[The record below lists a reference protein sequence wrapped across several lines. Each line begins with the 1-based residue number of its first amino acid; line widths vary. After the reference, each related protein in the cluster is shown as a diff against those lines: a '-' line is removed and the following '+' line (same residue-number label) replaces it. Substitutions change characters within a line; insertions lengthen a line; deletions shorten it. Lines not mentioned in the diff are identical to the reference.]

1 MHTIVLNAPLADSPE
16 DDDNDPPPVRRG
28 RSKVNP
34 VAVLSTYA
42 MYELATK
49 YLLPSCDEED
59 PPDLS
64 VIPTPP
70 PSHPSSPI
78 PPTVPVNHSIQANG
92 EEERSKGK
100 GSEETKQTEQTEQ
113 TEQKEQSGGSNCPEL
128 IPSEQINTPME
139 RKESSASKE
148 SKEPIT
154 SEQTPT
160 PAVKAKESNEPKKAN
175 EVSASSEPQHPAPA
189 PSSSTQPPAP
199 PAPEDDVHAMY
210 QAALLFLYSYNSVKS
225 NVPSINEPEPQTE
238 AKAEDVVLCAPSPGT
253 ASVES
258 VPDATRPATLIEPS
272 GISPNPNPE
281 DSIAGIPIALD
292 IKSESDKPQVAQG
305 AQLVQ
310 SEHSPSDAPDAYD
323 ALNATREGLTTSIGV
338 ISPNTRI
345 SLPVIGTG
353 NKLNGAPCPSPKRKS
368 VPEPILPPS
377 PSPEPA
383 LLPGLFRHSGS
394 SVLALGMPPNAP
406 KLKPAALPSPERY
419 EEFEPMQLTP
429 PDDAALEDEWP
440 EELMRGDLLLEAY
453 WARAEEE
460 DRSVLSSTDVSDE
473 DELESCMRTITRT
486 YTRPITRQ
494 EYVHPDDEEDD
505 TSETSDTLCH
515 DHDHD
520 HDRDHYLSLDKNDRL
535 TPTTLDRVDSEKC
548 TLSGGPHQPG
558 DIVSGLKIDM
568 LSSHCH
574 TVNGRLLQCGQL
586 SCGCVIPVSQCGPMC
601 TKCDE
606 IRQTTGGKE
615 GREGTLLCK
624 GKDKSKKGQDVWFC
638 PCALF
643 FDGVEED
650 QGNMLF
656 CPFYIDNS
664 DDSKKKRSLELD
676 SSSLEQER
684 NQHLWEDHNLG
695 KCTHKLT
702 EHPGGTIVRSNQ
714 LRRYHEV
721 KDHGVHFV
729 RATTKGK
736 KCAVTEEKMIAEL
749 QCGCIID
756 VPLNTSVKH
765 PLFCVDCKKRQMES
779 EGRDKAAKSPKAMF
793 SFRKKRPVVTLCNKV
808 RLGDLV

>member
-1 MHTIVLNAPLADSPE
+1 MHTIVSNAPLANSPK
-16 DDDNDPPPVRRG
+16 DDDNDPASVRRG
-28 RSKVNP
+28 RSKVDP
-34 VAVLSTYA
+34 VALLSTYA

-78 PPTVPVNHSIQANG
+78 PPTVPVNYSIQENG
-92 EEERSKGK
+92 EKEGSKWK
-100 GSEETKQTEQTEQ
+100 GSEETKQTEG
-113 TEQKEQSGGSNCPEL
+113 TEQKENSGGSNCPEL
-128 IPSEQINTPME
+128 IPSEQINTPTE
-139 RKESSASKE
+139 RKESSVSKELKE

-154 SEQTPT
+154 SEYTLT
-160 PAVKAKESNEPKKAN
+160 PAVTAKESNEPKKAN
-175 EVSASSEPQHPAPA
+175 EVSASSEPQN
-189 PSSSTQPPAP
+189 PSSSTQLPTPPAQ
-199 PAPEDDVHAMY
+199 EDDVHAMY

-238 AKAEDVVLCAPSPGT
+238 ATAEDVLCAPSSGT

-258 VPDATRPATLIEPS
+258 VPDATRPPTLIEPA

-281 DSIAGIPIALD
+281 DSIASIPIALD
-292 IKSESDKPQVAQG
+292 INSESDKPQVAQG

-310 SEHSPSDAPDAYD
+310 SEHSPSDAPDADD

-353 NKLNGAPCPSPKRKS
+353 NKFNGAPRPSPKRKS
-368 VPEPILPPS
+368 LLGPMLPPS
-377 PSPEPA
+377 PFPEPA

-394 SVLALGMPPNAP
+394 SELALGMPPNAP
-406 KLKPAALPSPERY
+406 KLKPAALPSPEHY
-419 EEFEPMQLTP
+419 EEFEPMQLNP

-440 EELMRGDLLLEAY
+440 EEVMRGDLLLEAY

-460 DRSVLSSTDVSDE
+460 DLSGLSPTDVRDE

-486 YTRPITRQ
+486 YTGPITRQ
-494 EYVHPDDEEDD
+494 EYVHPDDEDD

-515 DHDHD
+515 DYDRD
-520 HDRDHYLSLDKNDRL
+520 HDRDHYLSLDENDRL
-535 TPTTLDRVDSEKC
+535 TPTTLDRIDSEKC

-558 DIVSGLKIDM
+558 DIVGGLKIDM

-574 TVNGRLLQCGQL
+574 TFNGRLLQCGQL

-606 IRQTTGGKE
+606 IHQTTGGKE

-624 GKDKSKKGQDVWFC
+624 GKGKPKKGQDVWFC

-643 FDGVEED
+643 FDEVEED

-664 DDSKKKRSLELD
+664 EDSKKRSLELD
-676 SSSLEQER
+676 SSSLEKER

-695 KCTHKLT
+695 KCAHKLT
-702 EHPGGTIVRSNQ
+702 DHPGGTIVRSNQ

-729 RATTKGK
+729 RATTKDK
-736 KCAVTEEKMIAEL
+736 KGVVTEEKMIAEL

-765 PLFCVDCKKRQMES
+765 PLFCVDCKERQMES
-779 EGRDKAAKSPKAMF
+779 ASRHKAVKSPKAMF
-793 SFRKKRPVVTLCNKV
+793 SFRKKKRPVVTLCNRV
-808 RLGDLV
+808 RLGDSV